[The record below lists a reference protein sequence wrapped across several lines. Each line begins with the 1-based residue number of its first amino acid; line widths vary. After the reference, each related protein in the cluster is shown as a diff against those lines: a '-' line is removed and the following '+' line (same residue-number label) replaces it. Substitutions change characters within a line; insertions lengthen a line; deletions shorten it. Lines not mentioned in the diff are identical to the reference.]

1 MKFSIEKKYFAFLF
15 RKQKRMYNKTEKML
29 QKSREIAAYM
39 SLEIARELERKDDE
53 DAAAEDDEAD
63 VNMRSM
69 RSKKKNTR
77 AQDTIAGER
86 R

>member
-1 MKFSIEKKYFAFLF
+1 
-15 RKQKRMYNKTEKML
+15 ML

-39 SLEIARELERKDDE
+39 SLEIARELEKKDDE

-69 RSKKKNTR
+69 RSKKNTR
-77 AQDTIAGER
+77 AQDSIAGER
-86 R
+86 RRSRSL